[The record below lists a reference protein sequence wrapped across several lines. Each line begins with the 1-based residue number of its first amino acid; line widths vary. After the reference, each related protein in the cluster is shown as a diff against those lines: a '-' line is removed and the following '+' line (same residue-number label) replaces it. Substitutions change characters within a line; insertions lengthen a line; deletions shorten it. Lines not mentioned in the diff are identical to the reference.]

1 MSLLLRFFAVVV
13 LMALGACHAP
23 PVQDYPSVGAVS
35 SLDEIKNSKGM
46 MLVDFYA
53 DWCVPCR
60 YQAPVI
66 AEVEERVGDKAQVLK
81 VDTDAQ
87 QEIANAYRIEGLPT
101 LIVFKD
107 GVEVQRMKGLQRDA
121 DRLVELLLR

>member
-1 MSLLLRFFAVVV
+1 
-13 LMALGACHAP
+13 
-23 PVQDYPSVGAVS
+23 
-35 SLDEIKNSKGM
+35 M

-66 AEVEERVGDKAQVLK
+66 AEVDERVGDKAQVLK

-87 QEIANAYRIEGLPT
+87 PDIANAYQIEAIPT
-101 LIVFKD
+101 LIVFED

-121 DRLVELLLR
+121 DTLVDLLLR